1 MEMQRLAEKVKEIN
15 MPDEMRE
22 RIISRCYQTSNL
34 EMENQTMKKRTNT
47 FFRRTTAVAAS
58 LVLCLCITGITAL
71 AASGQLK
78 GFFKD
83 IKNWQGAV
91 VGTAYEQATDELEVA
106 ILDSSEELTVLV
118 TMVNPK
124 VAPYI
129 AIQELGVES
138 YEILDASGK
147 VVMKG
152 EPTAMEKVVDGQATI
167 IVPAKEIG
175 SGAYKLVIRAFV
187 GGAKAEQPLT
197 MSGIWEVEFSR

>member
-1 MEMQRLAEKVKEIN
+1 MKTQQLAAKIKEIK
-15 MPDEMRE
+15 MPDEMQD
-22 RIISRCYQTSNL
+22 RIISRCYKTSNL
-34 EMENQTMKKRTNT
+34 EVENQTMKKTLNT
-47 FFRRTTAVAAS
+47 FFRRTAVVAAS
-58 LVLCLCITGITAL
+58 LVLCLCITGVTAL

-91 VGTAYEQATDELEVA
+91 TGTAYEQATDELEVT
-106 ILDSSEELTVLV
+106 ILDSTEELTISV

-124 VAPYI
+124 VAPYFT
-129 AIQELGVES
+129 IQELGVEN

-167 IVPAKEIG
+167 IVPAKELG
-175 SGAYKLVIRAFV
+175 TGTYKLVIRAFV

-197 MSGIWEVEFSR
+197 MSGTWEVEFSR

>member
-15 MPDEMRE
+15 MPDEMQE
-22 RIISRCYQTSNL
+22 RIIRRCYKTSNL

-47 FFRRTTAVAAS
+47 FFRRTAAVAAS
-58 LVLCLCITGITAL
+58 LALCLCITGVTAM

-91 VGTAYEQATDELEVA
+91 TGTAYEQATDELEVT
-106 ILDSSEELTVLV
+106 ILDSTEELTVLV

-129 AIQELGVES
+129 YIQEMGVES

-152 EPTAMEKVVDGQATI
+152 KPTAMEKVVDGQATI
-167 IVPAKEIG
+167 PVPVKELG
-175 SGAYKLVIRAFV
+175 TGTYKLVIHAFV

-197 MSGIWEVEFSR
+197 MSGTWEMEFSR

>member
-1 MEMQRLAEKVKEIN
+1 MEMQRLVEKVKEIN
-15 MPDEMRE
+15 MPDEMQE

-34 EMENQTMKKRTNT
+34 EMENQTMKKKTNT
-47 FFRRTTAVAAS
+47 FFRTTAAVAAS
-58 LVLCLCITGITAL
+58 LALCLCITGVTAM

-83 IKNWQGAV
+83 VKNWQGAV
-91 VGTAYEQATDELEVA
+91 TGTAYEQATDELKVA
-106 ILDSSEELTVLV
+106 ILDSTEELTVLV

-152 EPTAMEKVVDGQATI
+152 EATAMAEVVDGQATI
-167 IVPAKEIG
+167 IVPAKEV
-175 SGAYKLVIRAFV
+175 GAGTYKLVIRAFV

-197 MSGIWEVEFSR
+197 MSGTWEVEFSR

>member
-1 MEMQRLAEKVKEIN
+1 MEMQRLAEKVKEIK
-15 MPDEMRE
+15 MPDEMQE

-47 FFRRTTAVAAS
+47 FFRRTAAVAAS
-58 LVLCLCITGITAL
+58 LALCLCITGVTAL

-83 IKNWQGAV
+83 ITNWKGAV
-91 VGTAYEQATDELEVA
+91 IGTAYEQATDELEVA

-129 AIQELGVES
+129 AIQELGAES

-152 EPTAMEKVVDGQATI
+152 EATAMAEVVDGQATI

-175 SGAYKLVIRAFV
+175 AGTYKLVICGFV

-197 MSGIWEVEFSR
+197 MSGTWEMEFSR

>member
-15 MPDEMRE
+15 MPDEMQE

-34 EMENQTMKKRTNT
+34 EVENQTMKKTSNT
-47 FFRRTTAVAAS
+47 FFRRTAAVAAS

-71 AASGQLK
+71 AASGHLK

-83 IKNWQGAV
+83 IKDWRGAV
-91 VGTAYEQATDELEVA
+91 TGTAYEQATDELEVA
-106 ILDSSEELTVLV
+106 ILDSAEELTVLV

-138 YEILDASGK
+138 YEILDDSGK
-147 VVMKG
+147 LVMKG

-167 IVPAKEIG
+167 IVPAKELG
-175 SGAYKLVIRAFV
+175 TGTYKLVIRAFV
-187 GGAKAEQPLT
+187 GGAKAEQPLS
-197 MSGIWEVEFSR
+197 MSGTWEMEFSR

>member
-1 MEMQRLAEKVKEIN
+1 MEMQSLAENIKEIK
-15 MPDEMRE
+15 MPDEMQE
-22 RIISRCYQTSNL
+22 RIIRRCYQTSNL

-47 FFRRTTAVAAS
+47 FFRRTAAVAAS
-58 LVLCLCITGITAL
+58 LALCLCITGITAL

-91 VGTAYEQATDELEVA
+91 TGTAYEQATDELEVA

-124 VAPYI
+124 VAPYFT
-129 AIQELGVES
+129 IQELGVEN

-167 IVPAKEIG
+167 IVPANELSAG
-175 SGAYKLVIRAFV
+175 TYKLVIRAFV

-197 MSGIWEVEFSR
+197 MSGTWEVDFNR

>member
-34 EMENQTMKKRTNT
+34 EMENQTMKKTSNT
-47 FFRRTTAVAAS
+47 FFRRTAAVAAS
-58 LVLCLCITGITAL
+58 LVLCLCITGVTAL

-91 VGTAYEQATDELEVA
+91 TGTAYEQATDELEVA

-118 TMVNPK
+118 TMVNSK

-129 AIQELGVES
+129 YIQEMGVES

-167 IVPAKEIG
+167 IVPAKEV
-175 SGAYKLVIRAFV
+175 GAGTYKLVIRAFV

-197 MSGIWEVEFSR
+197 MSGTWEVEFSR

>member
-1 MEMQRLAEKVKEIN
+1 METQRLAEKVKEIN
-15 MPDEMRE
+15 MPDEMQK
-22 RIISRCYQTSNL
+22 RIIRRCYQTSNL
-34 EMENQTMKKRTNT
+34 EMENQTMKKTSNT
-47 FFRRTTAVAAS
+47 FFRRTAAVAAS
-58 LVLCLCITGITAL
+58 LALCLCITGITSL

-106 ILDSSEELTVLV
+106 ILDSTEELTISV

-124 VAPYI
+124 VAPYFT
-129 AIQELGVES
+129 IQELGIEN

-167 IVPAKEIG
+167 IVPAKELG
-175 SGAYKLVIRAFV
+175 TGTYKLVIRAFV
-187 GGAKAEQPLT
+187 GGAKAEQPLI
-197 MSGIWEVEFSR
+197 MSGTWEVEFNR

>member
-1 MEMQRLAEKVKEIN
+1 MQRLAEKIKEIN
-15 MPDEMRE
+15 MPDEMQE
-22 RIISRCYQTSNL
+22 RIIRRCYQTSNL
-34 EMENQTMKKRTNT
+34 EMENQTMKKRTNI
-47 FFRRTTAVAAS
+47 FFSRTAAVVAS
-58 LVLCLCITGITAL
+58 LVLCLCITGVTAL

-91 VGTAYEQATDELEVA
+91 TGTAYEQATDELEVA

-118 TMVNPK
+118 TMVNPT
-124 VAPYI
+124 VAPYFT
-129 AIQELGVES
+129 IQELGVES

-152 EPTAMEKVVDGQATI
+152 EPTAMAKVVDSQATI
-167 IVPAKEIG
+167 LVPAKEIG
-175 SGAYKLVIRAFV
+175 AGTYKLVIRAFV

-197 MSGIWEVEFSR
+197 MSGTWEVEFSR

>member
-1 MEMQRLAEKVKEIN
+1 METQRLAEKIKEIN
-15 MPDEMRE
+15 MPDEMQE
-22 RIISRCYQTSNL
+22 RIIRRCYQTSNL

-47 FFRRTTAVAAS
+47 FFRRTAAVAAS
-58 LVLCLCITGITAL
+58 LALCLCITGITAL
-71 AASGQLK
+71 VASGQLK

-124 VAPYI
+124 VAPYFT
-129 AIQELGVES
+129 IQELGVEN

-147 VVMKG
+147 VVVKG

-167 IVPAKEIG
+167 IVPAKELG
-175 SGAYKLVIRAFV
+175 TGTYKLVIHAFV